1 MMRIGLVL
9 CILFVCPSQLLAQG
23 AVWRAAAEAFFAE
36 AQADS
41 VVGSALVLVRDGK
54 VVAERYDGFADRER
68 GQRESAATI
77 QHWASITKTLTAIG
91 VMQLEEHGL
100 ISLDDP
106 VVRFVPELRDI
117 HADSGDIERITI
129 RMLLSHTGGF
139 RNGTWPFGS
148 GAAWEPFEPT
158 EWAQLVAMFPYTQL
172 VLSPGER
179 YSYSNPA
186 YIYLAK
192 VIERVTGDPW
202 EEYVHKNIFQPL
214 GMAHSYFRGTPW
226 YLRENRGS
234 GYSVV
239 RDSAREAGGLPSAS
253 DAARRLR
260 VRANSREFDP
270 GVTVPNSGWN
280 APIGD
285 LVKYVAFLTGSA
297 PNEAVLTRATLGE
310 MWTAAAPTGTASY
323 DSDPRNSIGLGFFLF
338 ERGGRTLVGHT
349 GDQGGYRSL
358 LYLDPERRV
367 AAIGV
372 WNTDNPADGR
382 ASAERLRR
390 AQEAVLQ
397 ALTSLR

>member
-36 AQADS
+36 ARADS

-68 GQRESAATI
+68 GQRESAETI

-117 HADSGDIERITI
+117 HADSGDIERITL

-158 EWAQLVAMFPYTQL
+158 EWAQLVAMFPYTRL

-192 VIERVTGDPW
+192 VIERVTADPW

-214 GMAHSYFRGTPW
+214 GMTHSYFRGTPW
-226 YLRENRGS
+226 YLADVRSN
-234 GYSVV
+234 GYSVR
-239 RDSAREAGGLPSAS
+239 RDSVTSQAV
-253 DAARRLR
+253 
-260 VRANSREFDP
+260 VRANGREFDP

-285 LVKYVAFLTGSA
+285 LVKYVAFLTASA
-297 PNEAVLTRATLGE
+297 PNDGVLARATLEE
-310 MWTAAAPTGTASY
+310 MWTAVAPTGTESY
-323 DSDPRNSIGLGFFLF
+323 DSDPRNSMGLGFFLF

-382 ASAERLRR
+382 ASAERLKR
-390 AQEAVLQ
+390 AQAAVLQ

>member
-9 CILFVCPSQLLAQG
+9 CILFVCSSQLLAQG
-23 AVWRAAAEAFFAE
+23 AAWRAAAEAFFAE
-36 AQADS
+36 ARADS

-68 GQRESAATI
+68 GQRESAETI

-106 VVRFVPELRDI
+106 VVRFVPELRGI
-117 HADSGDIERITI
+117 HADSGDIERITV

-158 EWAQLVAMFPYTQL
+158 EWAQLVAMFPYTRL

-214 GMAHSYFRGTPW
+214 GLTHSYFRGTPW
-226 YLRENRGS
+226 YLREYRGT

-239 RDSAREAGGLPSAS
+239 RDS
-253 DAARRLR
+253 

-280 APIGD
+280 APIGN

-310 MWTAAAPTGTASY
+310 MWTAVAPTGTESY
-323 DSDPRNSIGLGFFLF
+323 DSDPRNSMGLGFFLF

-358 LYLDPERRV
+358 LYLDPERRL

-382 ASAERLRR
+382 ASAERLKR